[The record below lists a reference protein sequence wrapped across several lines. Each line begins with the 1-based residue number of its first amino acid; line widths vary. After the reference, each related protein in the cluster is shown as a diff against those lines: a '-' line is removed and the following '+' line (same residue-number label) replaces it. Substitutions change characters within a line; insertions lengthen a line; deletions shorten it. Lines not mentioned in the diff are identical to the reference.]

1 MQKKTVGLL
10 LASAGPFL
18 WGSSGTVAQHLFD
31 TTTISPLWLVAVRML
46 VSGGLLILYGFSRR
60 LPVMVVFHDWWATV
74 RLIVFSLFGMAG
86 VQLTYFMAISTGN
99 AAMAAILQFLSPV
112 MIIIFITAT
121 TWQLPGKVDVIS
133 VVSAIAGTVL
143 IVTEGHTDSLALPV
157 IAIIWG
163 LLAAVGATIYTLMP
177 TKLLKVYGATPIVGW
192 SMLIGG
198 GLVLVGTGAWHHSP
212 QLTWVAWGQVG
223 FVVIFGTMLAYLFFL
238 QSLEYILP
246 TTASVLGAIE
256 PLAATILSV
265 LFLHVHF
272 NWVGLIGAIMIVG
285 VTILQFAATRANQFV
300 SK

>member
-60 LPVMVVFHDWWATV
+60 LPVMAVFHDWRATV

-157 IAIIWG
+157 IAINANKIIKSVWRHTHCWLVNADWWWLGISRNRCLAPFAAANLGGVGASRLRRDFWHDAG
-163 LLAAVGATIYTLMP
+163 LL
-177 TKLLKVYGATPIVGW
+177 
-192 SMLIGG
+192 
-198 GLVLVGTGAWHHSP
+198 
-212 QLTWVAWGQVG
+212 
-223 FVVIFGTMLAYLFFL
+223 
-238 QSLEYILP
+238 
-246 TTASVLGAIE
+246 
-256 PLAATILSV
+256 V
-265 LFLHVHF
+265 LFTEPRIYLTNDCQRLRCH
-272 NWVGLIGAIMIVG
+272 
-285 VTILQFAATRANQFV
+285 
-300 SK
+300 